1 MVTKTQTLIKKESG
15 SGAKKEETEKQKS
28 LHRSS
33 TNKVIAGVAGGI
45 GEYFAIDPTLI
56 RLLFIL
62 LTIFGG
68 SGILIY
74 LIMWL
79 IMPSDSSKLE
89 KRDNVIMQNIDDMSD
104 KAKTFAHDL
113 NIRSDNQNDSK
124 FWWGFII
131 IILGIV
137 LLFQNFG
144 IFDII
149 DFEKF
154 WPLLIILL
162 GIFLLIKKR

>member
-1 MVTKTQTLIKKESG
+1 MAAKTQALIKKEPEI
-15 SGAKKEETEKQKS
+15 KEKPKKQKS
-28 LHRSS
+28 LHRSN
-33 TNKVIAGVAGGI
+33 TNKVIAGVSGGI
-45 GEYFAIDPTLI
+45 GEYFAIDPTLV
-56 RLLFIL
+56 RLLFVL

-79 IMPSDSSKLE
+79 IMPSSSSKLE
-89 KRDNVIMQNIDDMSD
+89 NNENVIKQNIDDISE

-113 NIRSDNQNDSK
+113 NIRTDGPNDSK

-131 IILGIV
+131 IVIGIV

-149 DFEKF
+149 NFEKF

-162 GIFLLIKKR
+162 GIFLLFKKK